1 MKPYGLFFLVA
12 VAFLFVQAVSELNL
26 PNMMSNIIN
35 VGIQQ
40 NGIEHAAPEAIS
52 DRGYAFMRSFMTK
65 KERARLDRYYRR
77 VPAAKVNRRTYDKL
91 AKGEGLYRLKAH

>member
-1 MKPYGLFFLVA
+1 MTVSNDEGKQMRKLRKYLKPYGLLFLVA

-40 NGIEHAAPEAIS
+40 NGIEHAAPEAT
-52 DRGYAFMRSFMTK
+52 GATPLC
-65 KERARLDRYYRR
+65 AVL
-77 VPAAKVNRRTYDKL
+77 
-91 AKGEGLYRLKAH
+91 